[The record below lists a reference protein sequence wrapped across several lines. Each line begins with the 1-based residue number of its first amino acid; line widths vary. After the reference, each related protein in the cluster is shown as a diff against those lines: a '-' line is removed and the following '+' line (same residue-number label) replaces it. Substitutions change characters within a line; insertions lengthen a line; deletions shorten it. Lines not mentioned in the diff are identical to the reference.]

1 MNTKSVLEA
10 IEFGEELMGMEGIS
24 AESVK
29 DHLVLYQ
36 GYVKKYNEIMEKL
49 AALKDDDY
57 AAGNQVYS
65 LIRELKVELSFAVGG
80 IKNHEIYFSH
90 LGGKGGRPTGMLLEQ
105 IEADFGSFENWEKD
119 LKASGMAARG
129 WVWLAWD
136 NDYGYLFN
144 YVGDAQNTYPI
155 WNATPIL
162 ALDVYEHAYF
172 KDYGTARAKYIEAFL
187 KNVDWDVV
195 EANFETAAT
204 AGGCCGCCD
213 EESCCG
219 NGNCCGECGCEDKQ
233 EEKVN

>member
-1 MNTKSVLEA
+1 MNTKSMLEA
-10 IEFGEELMGMEGIS
+10 MDFGEEILKLDGIS
-24 AESVK
+24 EESVK

-49 AALKDDDY
+49 AGLKDEDYSAANQAYSLLRALKVD
-57 AAGNQVYS
+57 
-65 LIRELKVELSFAVGG
+65 LTFAIGG

-90 LGGKGGRPTGMLLEQ
+90 LGGKGGKPEGMLMEQ
-105 IEADFGSFENWEKD
+105 IENDFGSYEDFEKD

-144 YVGDAQNTYPI
+144 YIGDAQNTFPV

-172 KDYGTARAKYIEAFL
+172 KDYGTARAKYIEAFM
-187 KNVDWDVV
+187 KNLDWEVV
-195 EANFETAAT
+195 SANFEAAVT
-204 AGGCCGCCD
+204 MGGGCCECCD
-213 EESCCG
+213 EDECCKG
-219 NGNCCGECGCEDKQ
+219 GECCGECGCKEEDNTK
-233 EEKVN
+233 